1 MNCPLSHFDGFNLWI
16 IKPTHLNRGRGIHV
30 FRDLPTLHKLIKEYC
45 LGKDEESWKKKAKQ
59 DESPTKES
67 PLDLLVDQMD
77 ELNETDTSS
86 FSPDQIMEHQYKLQ
100 QLSIQI

>member
-16 IKPTHLNRGRGIHV
+16 IKPTHLNCGRGIHV

-45 LGKDEESWKKKAKQ
+45 MGKDQESWKKKAKQ
-59 DESPTKES
+59 DDSPTKDS
-67 PLDLLVDQMD
+67 PVDILVDQMD
-77 ELNETDTSS
+77 ELNETDTTN
-86 FSPDQIMEHQYKLQ
+86 FSPDQIMDHQYKLQ